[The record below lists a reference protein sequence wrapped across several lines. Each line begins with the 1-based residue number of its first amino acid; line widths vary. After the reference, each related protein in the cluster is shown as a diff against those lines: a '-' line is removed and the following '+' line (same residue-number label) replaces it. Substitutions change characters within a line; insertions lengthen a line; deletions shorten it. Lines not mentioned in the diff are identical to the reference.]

1 LSRQRRDR
9 AGVLSE
15 KISSLAENIKK
26 VSRYQ
31 ATILLTEDRG
41 CPLQQESIM
50 TELTGGELLARA
62 LANEGVKL
70 VFGLPCPEIDPLLAA
85 LETNG
90 IRLVPIRHEA
100 AAVHMAEGLYKTT
113 GEVAVV
119 LGNPGPGSANLLP
132 GMLTARHEGVP
143 VLAITSQ
150 HRLGVVYPSTPA
162 TFQGQ
167 DQLDLFKPVTKW
179 NGPVFE
185 WNRIPELVRMGCR
198 EMWAGRP
205 GPVQLEIPAPV
216 LYATSD
222 PATAP
227 IYPSHS
233 GRATRPQPSEA
244 QLAAAAEMLANA
256 KTPVIFA
263 GTGVDRA
270 RANASLLELA
280 ELLECP
286 VIPSMA
292 GRSVVPHDHPLY
304 FNSQSP
310 AADELRRNADVLLVA
325 GSRVGNLDV
334 PFDKYWGDP
343 ARCRVIQVDIDPRH
357 VGVSRPVALGIVA
370 DTGATLEGLTA
381 KLRGRRLASHGRV
394 DIAAQRA
401 VHRTWTSAIGESV
414 AAWSGPG
421 IHPAQAIGIVGA
433 AFGSD
438 AVYCTDGGMTSL
450 WAAIALPS
458 TKPNSY
464 HGIMEL
470 GMLGTGIPSAI
481 GAKLGA
487 PDREV
492 VCVTGDGAAGFNAME
507 LQTAAREG
515 LQITFVVMAESE
527 WTMEIPNELARWGRT
542 FGTGM
547 GEVRWDRLA
556 EGLGCHG
563 EFVDS
568 LDAMPAAL
576 ARARGR
582 AGPALVCV
590 RTSKE
595 ANLSVPEAGIAR
607 FFEVY
612 NGPSA

>member
-1 LSRQRRDR
+1 
-9 AGVLSE
+9 
-15 KISSLAENIKK
+15 
-26 VSRYQ
+26 
-31 ATILLTEDRG
+31 
-41 CPLQQESIM
+41 M

-62 LANEGVKL
+62 LANEGVRF

-85 LETNG
+85 LDANG
-90 IRLVPIRHEA
+90 IRFVTMRHEA

-113 GEVAVV
+113 GQVAVV

-150 HRLGVVYPSTPA
+150 HRTGVVYPSTPA

-167 DQLDLFKPVTKW
+167 DQLDLFKPVVKW

-185 WNRIPELVRMGCR
+185 WSRIPELVRMGFR

-216 LYATSD
+216 LYATGD

-227 IYPSHS
+227 IYPSET
-233 GRATRPQPSEA
+233 GRASQPQPSDA
-244 QLAAAAEMLANA
+244 QLATAADLLATA
-256 KTPVIFA
+256 RAPVIFA

-270 RANASLLELA
+270 QANAALIGLA

-304 FNSQSP
+304 FHSQSP
-310 AADELRRNADVLLVA
+310 AADELRRKADVVLVV

-343 ARCRVIQVDIDPRH
+343 ARCRVIHVDVDPRH
-357 VGVSRPVALGIVA
+357 IGVSRPVTLGIVA
-370 DTGATLEGLTA
+370 DARLALEGLTA
-381 KLRGRRLASHGRV
+381 RMRDRGVASHGRTDV
-394 DIAAQRA
+394 AELRPGYEAWARAA
-401 VHRTWTSAIGESV
+401 GEMV

-421 IHPAQAIGIVGA
+421 IHPAQAIGTVGA
-433 AFGSD
+433 VFGRD
-438 AVYCTDGGMTSL
+438 AVYCVDGGMTSL
-450 WAAIALPS
+450 WAALALPS
-458 TKPNSY
+458 TQPNSY
-464 HGIMEL
+464 HGIMEM

-487 PDREV
+487 PAREV

-515 LQITFVVMAESE
+515 LRITFVVMAESE
-527 WTMEIPNELARWGRT
+527 WTMEIPNEMARWGTT
-542 FGTGM
+542 FGTRM
-547 GEVRWDRLA
+547 GEVRWDKVA
-556 EGLGCHG
+556 DGLGCHG
-563 EFVDS
+563 EYVDS
-568 LDAMPAAL
+568 IEALPAAL
-576 ARARGR
+576 ARAKGA
-582 AGPALVCV
+582 AGPALICV
-590 RTSKE
+590 RTSMQ
-595 ANLSVPEAGIAR
+595 ANLAVPESGMAR

>member
-1 LSRQRRDR
+1 M
-9 AGVLSE
+9 LSE
-15 KISSLAENIKK
+15 NISSLAENIKN
-26 VSRYQ
+26 VSRHW
-31 ATILLTEDRG
+31 TRILFIEICG
-41 CPLQQESIM
+41 CGLQQESVM

-62 LANEGVKL
+62 LANEGVKF
-70 VFGLPCPEIDPLLAA
+70 VFGLPCPEVDPLLAA
-85 LETNG
+85 LEDNG

-113 GEVAVV
+113 GQVAVV

-132 GMLTARHEGVP
+132 GMLTAKHEGVP

-185 WNRIPELVRMGCR
+185 WTRIPELVRLAFR
-198 EMWAGRP
+198 EMWSGRP
-205 GPVQLEIPAPV
+205 GPVQLEVPAPV
-216 LYATSD
+216 LYATGD
-222 PATAP
+222 PATARILP
-227 IYPSHS
+227 AAS
-233 GRATRPQPSEA
+233 GRAPLPEASDA
-244 QLAAAAEMLANA
+244 QLTAAAELLAGA
-256 KTPVIFA
+256 KRPVIFA
-263 GTGVDRA
+263 GSGVDRG
-270 RANASLLELA
+270 RANDALLALA
-280 ELLECP
+280 ELLQCP

-292 GRSVVPHDHPLY
+292 ARSVVPHDHPLY

-310 AADELRRNADVLLVA
+310 AADDLRRNADVLLVV

-343 ARCRVIQVDIDPRH
+343 QHCRLIQIDVEPRDM
-357 VGVSRPVALGIVA
+357 GVSRPLELGILSDA
-370 DTGATLEGLTA
+370 RPALEGLA
-381 KLRGRRLASHGRV
+381 EKLKGRGLASHGRSDV
-394 DIAAQRA
+394 AAQRL
-401 VHRTWTSAIGESV
+401 VHDGWMKTLADAV
-414 AAWSGPG
+414 AAWEGSG
-421 IHPAQAIGIVGA
+421 IHPAHAIGTVGA
-433 AFGSD
+433 VFGRD

-450 WAAIALPS
+450 WAAMALPS
-458 TKPNSY
+458 TRPSSY
-464 HGIMEL
+464 HGILEL

-487 PDREV
+487 PERDV

-515 LQITFVVMAESE
+515 LGITFVVMAESE
-527 WTMEIPNELARWGRT
+527 WTMEIINEVAQWGRT
-542 FGTGM
+542 FGTAM
-547 GEVRWDRLA
+547 GEVRWDKVA

-563 EFVDS
+563 EFVDA
-568 LDAMPAAL
+568 LDELPAAL
-576 ARARGR
+576 TRARAA
-582 AGPALVCV
+582 AGPAVVCV
-590 RTSKE
+590 KTSKE
-595 ANLSVPEAGIAR
+595 ANLAVPEQGIAR

>member
-1 LSRQRRDR
+1 
-9 AGVLSE
+9 
-15 KISSLAENIKK
+15 
-26 VSRYQ
+26 
-31 ATILLTEDRG
+31 
-41 CPLQQESIM
+41 M
-50 TELTGGELLARA
+50 TQLTGGELLARA
-62 LANEGVKL
+62 LANEGIQCI
-70 VFGLPCPEIDPLLAA
+70 FGLPCPEIDPLLAA

-90 IRLVPIRHEA
+90 IRFVTIRHEA
-100 AAVHMAEGLYKTT
+100 AAVHMAEGYYKTT
-113 GEVAVV
+113 GRVAVV

-132 GMLTARHEGVP
+132 GMLTAKHEGVP

-150 HRLGVVYPSTPA
+150 HRMGVVYPSTPA

-167 DQLDLFKPVTKW
+167 DQLDLFKPVVKW

-185 WNRIPELVRMGCR
+185 WTRIPELIRMAFR

-216 LYATSD
+216 LYAEGDSSS
-222 PATAP
+222 AP
-227 IYPSHS
+227 IFPGAS
-233 GRATRPQPSEA
+233 GRASLPQPSDA
-244 QLAAAAEMLANA
+244 QLAAAADLLSNA
-256 KTPVIFA
+256 RAPVIFA

-270 RANASLLELA
+270 QANAALLGLVD
-280 ELLECP
+280 LLKCP

-310 AADELRRNADVLLVA
+310 AADELRRNADVMLVV

-343 ARCRVIQVDIDPRH
+343 AGCRVIHVDIDPRH
-357 VGVSRPVALGIVA
+357 IGVSRPVSLGIVA
-370 DTGATLEGLTA
+370 DARATLEGLITH
-381 KLRGRRLASHGRV
+381 LRSRTIASHARK

-401 VHRTWTSAIGESV
+401 VHTAWMKAAGDLV

-421 IHPAQAIGIVGA
+421 IHPAHAIGAVGA
-433 AFGSD
+433 VFGSD

-450 WAAIALPS
+450 WAAMALPS

-464 HGIMEL
+464 HGILEL

-481 GAKLGA
+481 GAKIGA
-487 PDREV
+487 PAREV

-507 LQTAAREG
+507 LQTAARERIK
-515 LQITFVVMAESE
+515 ITFVVMAEAE
-527 WTMEIPNELARWGRT
+527 WTMEIPNEVARWGKT
-542 FGTGM
+542 FNTAM
-547 GEVRWDRLA
+547 GEVRWDKVA

-563 EFVDS
+563 EYVDS
-568 LDAMPAAL
+568 IEALPAAL
-576 ARARGR
+576 MRAKGS

-590 RTSKE
+590 RTSKD
-595 ANLSVPEAGIAR
+595 ANLAVPQAGIAR

-612 NGPSA
+612 NGPDA

>member
-1 LSRQRRDR
+1 
-9 AGVLSE
+9 
-15 KISSLAENIKK
+15 
-26 VSRYQ
+26 
-31 ATILLTEDRG
+31 
-41 CPLQQESIM
+41 M

-62 LANEGVKL
+62 LANEGVKF

-85 LETNG
+85 LDANG

-113 GEVAVV
+113 GQVAVV

-132 GMLTARHEGVP
+132 GMLTAKHEGVP

-150 HRLGVVYPSTPA
+150 HRSGVVYPSTPA

-167 DQLDLFKPVTKW
+167 DQLDLFKPIVKW

-185 WNRIPELVRMGCR
+185 WTRIPELVRMAFR

-216 LYATSD
+216 LYATGD

-227 IYPSHS
+227 IYPGES
-233 GRATRPQPSEA
+233 GRASLPQPSDT
-244 QLAAAAEMLANA
+244 QLATAAEMLASA
-256 KTPVIFA
+256 KMPVIFA

-270 RANASLLELA
+270 QANAALIGLT
-280 ELLECP
+280 ELLQCP

-292 GRSVVPHDHPLY
+292 GRSVVSHDHPLY

-310 AADELRRNADVLLVA
+310 AADELRRRADVLLVV

-343 ARCRVIQVDIDPRH
+343 AKCRVIQVDVDPRH
-357 VGVSRPVALGIVA
+357 IGVSRPVALGIVA
-370 DTGATLEGLTA
+370 DARATLEGLTA
-381 KLRGRRLASHGRV
+381 TLRSRKIASHGRTDV
-394 DIAAQRA
+394 AGARAAHDAWAAA
-401 VHRTWTSAIGESV
+401 VGEMIG
-414 AAWSGPG
+414 AWSCPG
-421 IHPAQAIGIVGA
+421 IHPGQAIGTVGA
-433 AFGSD
+433 VFGAD

-450 WAAIALPS
+450 WAAMALPS
-458 TKPNSY
+458 TQPNSY
-464 HGIMEL
+464 HGILEL

-487 PDREV
+487 PTREV

-515 LQITFVVMAESE
+515 LKITFVVMAESE
-527 WTMEIPNELARWGRT
+527 WTMEIPNEMARWGKT

-547 GEVRWDRLA
+547 GKVRWDKVA

-563 EFVDS
+563 EYVDS
-568 LDAMPAAL
+568 IEALPAAL
-576 ARARGR
+576 ARAKGS
-582 AGPALVCV
+582 AGPTLVCV

-595 ANLSVPEAGIAR
+595 ANLAVPEAGIAR